1 MMWWYDDGPAH
12 WMYYGPLFMVL
23 FFGICMTAM
32 LFMMRAHFG
41 GRRGDNSTQ
50 ILRDRFARGEID
62 KTEFDD
68 RKRTLGA

>member
-32 LFMMRAHFG
+32 FFMMRAHFG
-41 GRRGDNSTQ
+41 GRRAATTQ
-50 ILRDRFARGEID
+50 PRF
-62 KTEFDD
+62 
-68 RKRTLGA
+68 